1 VADVLYLTNT
11 TPKEF
16 EYRIY
21 LQPHEI
27 VKMELMDGTNW
38 APREELIELPGPF
51 VAIRRMEMEGPL
63 LDQWPP
69 KGHRTLL
76 GTRDASLL
84 RDDDMPVILAE
95 LAPLLFRRPV
105 NDSVVREYVEF
116 YSTAHQ
122 QNESPL
128 DAFKITVKAMMA
140 SPHFLYHVEPA
151 EKPDDY
157 ALANRLSYFL
167 WRSVPD
173 AELWE
178 LASAGRLSQPQ
189 VLRRQVDR
197 LLADPKSE
205 RFLRDF
211 VGQWLDIEG
220 VGEMLP
226 DGDLYPEYDA
236 ELGRAMVQETESFV
250 REILHRDLSLT
261 NLIDSDWAML
271 NARMAEHYDIELTS
285 REVPPDQFRR
295 VALNKSETMRGGLL
309 TQASVLNITSNGTT
323 TSPVVRGVW
332 VLERLLGTPAPPPP
346 PDVPAIEPDIR
357 GATTIQEQLAKHRS
371 IAQCAAC
378 HRKIDPYGFALEN
391 FDVIGGWR
399 EKYRALKPTA
409 NPNRPQLIDG
419 PDVVAADNLPR
430 YGEFKDF
437 GEFRD
442 LLHKQEDLVFS
453 NMARQLATFA
463 LGRSMDFADEEGLQ
477 QIVAAT
483 KANGGG
489 MKTMI
494 RELVSSEL
502 FSRP

>member
-1 VADVLYLTNT
+1 
-11 TPKEF
+11 
-16 EYRIY
+16 
-21 LQPHEI
+21 
-27 VKMELMDGTNW
+27 M
-38 APREELIELPGPF
+38 
-51 VAIRRMEMEGPL
+51 
-63 LDQWPP
+63 
-69 KGHRTLL
+69 
-76 GTRDASLL
+76 
-84 RDDDMPVILAE
+84 
-95 LAPLLFRRPV
+95 
-105 NDSVVREYVEF
+105 
-116 YSTAHQ
+116 
-122 QNESPL
+122 
-128 DAFKITVKAMMA
+128 
-140 SPHFLYHVEPA
+140 
-151 EKPDDY
+151 
-157 ALANRLSYFL
+157 
-167 WRSVPD
+167 
-173 AELWE
+173 
-178 LASAGRLSQPQ
+178 
-189 VLRRQVDR
+189 
-197 LLADPKSE
+197 LADARSE

-211 VGQWLDIEG
+211 VGQWLDIER

-236 ELGRAMVQETESFV
+236 ELGRAMVQETESFI
-250 REILHRDLSLT
+250 REILHQDLSLA

-271 NARMAEHYDIELTS
+271 NARMAEHYGVDLPAK
-285 REVPPDQFRR
+285 EVPPDEFRR
-295 VALNKSETMRGGLL
+295 VSLDKSETVRGGLL

-399 EKYRALKPTA
+399 EKYRALEPTA
-409 NPNRPQLIDG
+409 NPNRPKLIDG
-419 PDVVAADNLPR
+419 PEVVAADDLPR

-437 GEFRD
+437 REFRD

-463 LGRSMDFADEEGLQ
+463 LGRSMDFADEEQLQ

-483 KANGGG
+483 KAHGGG

-494 RELVSSEL
+494 RELVASEL